1 MRDYHKD
8 KVEEPELIYQKKPKK
23 KCKKAKSSTSSESSE
38 SSDDDAPRPVYIQ
51 NERIGPSTINKAMQ
65 DNQLPVSEAVGPLPN
80 IDITERR
87 ESVIRPNEGQLDQN
101 SQIPSSNNEVPQSIK
116 DGSGLPDNRDMPM
129 SKMKEIPKKQK
140 RLLVI

>member
-1 MRDYHKD
+1 MHDYHKD

-51 NERIGPSTINKAMQ
+51 NERIG
-65 DNQLPVSEAVGPLPN
+65 PVSEAVGPLPN